1 MIFETFLTFMMII
14 VFLIG
19 VTVGITV
26 QLAWTDWRRKQKKK

>member
-1 MIFETFLTFMMII
+1 MIIETFLTFMMIL

-26 QLAWTDWRRKQKKK
+26 QIAYMDWRRKRDG